1 MRLAKWTTGLAAAAH
16 VVAAVLLSAAA
27 ARAERLAAEAAWS
40 FNTKG

>member
-1 MRLAKWTTGLAAAAH
+1 MTPRPRLRLLICVQ

-27 ARAERLAAEAAWS
+27 ARADRLAAEAAWS